1 MKTGLLFGT
10 FNPVHKSHL
19 IVAEYLAQWQNLDE
33 VWLVV
38 TPHNPHKDKAGLLD
52 DTERL
57 HMVELATE
65 NIPHFQVSTIEFELP
80 QPNYTVDTLA
90 ALQAAHP
97 DRTFFLLMGADNF
110 LSLPRWKDPE
120 GLLHAA
126 QLLVYPRPGAEI
138 PSDHPLLGH
147 ARVAIADGPLMERSA
162 TAIRA
167 KLGLKGSAND
177 ELPRSVAAYI
187 EARQH
192 YRS

>member
-19 IVAEYLAQWQNLDE
+19 IVAEYLAQWKNLQE

-52 DTERL
+52 DSERL
-57 HMVELATE
+57 HMVELATAD
-65 NIPHFQVSTIEFELP
+65 IAHFRVSTVEFELP
-80 QPNYTVDTLA
+80 QPNYTVDTLQ
-90 ALQAAHP
+90 ALTTAHP
-97 DRTFFLLMGADNF
+97 DRTFFVLMGADNF
-110 LSLPRWKDPE
+110 LSFPNWKNPA
-120 GLLHAA
+120 GILAA
-126 QLLVYPRPGAEI
+126 AELLVYPRPGAEI
-138 PSDHPLLGH
+138 PPEHPLVSH
-147 ARVAIADGPLMERSA
+147 PKVAIADGPLMDRSA

-167 KLGLKGSAND
+167 KLGLQGEAND
-177 ELPRSVAAYI
+177 ELPHSVAAYI